1 MNRRLRVVVVD
12 DEPPARRL
20 VKSLLATIRDVDVV
34 GEAASGREAVAAIE
48 ELAPDIVL
56 LDVQMPELDGFGVLA
71 TVGTERMPA
80 VVFVTAYDRY
90 ALKAFE
96 VHAVDYLLKPFD
108 NERFAI
114 AVRRAIDRVR
124 TGGVGEGHARLEALL
139 REISTSRAMPEMIA
153 LKTEGRHVLVDS
165 RTIEVIE
172 AADKTV
178 RVQAGGRVYAVRE
191 TMNGMERRLDPRYFL
206 RVHRSTIVNVA
217 RIGEIQ
223 AWFQGDYVLI
233 LRDGKRVMSGRAYR
247 NAVRA
252 LINER
257 AV

>member
-1 MNRRLRVVVVD
+1 VNRQLQVLIVD

-20 VKSLLATIRDVDVV
+20 VRSLLATMPDVEIA
-34 GEAASGREAVAAIE
+34 GEAASGVEAVTAIA

-56 LDVQMPELDGFGVLA
+56 LDVQMPELDGFGVIA
-71 TVGTERMPA
+71 TVQPERMPA

-108 NERFAI
+108 NDRFAI
-114 AVRRAIDRVR
+114 AVQRAIDRVR
-124 TGGVGEGHARLEALL
+124 TGGAGERSAQLEALL
-139 REISTSRAMPEMIA
+139 RQIASSRGIPEMVV
-153 LKTEGRHVLVDS
+153 LKTEGRHVLVDARS
-165 RTIEVIE
+165 IELIE

-178 RVQAGGRVYAVRE
+178 RVQAGGRAYVVRE
-191 TMNGMERRLDPRYFL
+191 AMNAMERRLDPRMFL
-206 RVHRSTIVNVA
+206 RVHRSTIVNIT

-223 AWFQGDYVLI
+223 PWFQGDYVLI

-247 NAVRA
+247 NTVRA
-252 LINER
+252 LLNER
-257 AV
+257 AL